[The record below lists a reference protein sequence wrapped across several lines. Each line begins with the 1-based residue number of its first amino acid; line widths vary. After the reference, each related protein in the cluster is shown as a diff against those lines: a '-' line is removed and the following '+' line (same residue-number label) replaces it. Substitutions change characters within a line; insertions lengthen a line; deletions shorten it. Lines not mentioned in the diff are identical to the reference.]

1 MSTTSFESDSKII
14 NAPQRRVFEKL
25 SNPDNLEKLK
35 ERIPAE
41 KLDNISMGDGKLTFK
56 TPMGAVSMELKSTE
70 PFHSITY
77 GTVQSPIPFDIR
89 MELIP
94 QGAEACK
101 MKLIA
106 GLQLNAFML
115 GMVQKPIKDG
125 LNRIVEALAQ
135 VPF

>member
-1 MSTTSFESDSKII
+1 MSTTNFESDSKLI

-25 SNPDNLEKLK
+25 SDTDNLEKLK

-41 KLDNISMGDGKLTFK
+41 KLDNISLDNGMLSFK
-56 TPMGAVSMELKSTE
+56 TPMGSVSMELKGTE

-94 QGAEACK
+94 QGPEACE

-106 GLQLNAFML
+106 GLQLNPFML
-115 GMVQKPIKDG
+115 GMVQKPIRDG
-125 LNRIVEALAQ
+125 LNRITEALSQ
-135 VPF
+135 IPF